1 MLESYCVTT
10 TTNETMTLLS
20 SSVMLS
26 SFLLILSLLAVD
38 VNTGGGRTLGG
49 GERRT
54 LFVLAEEDDDSSS
67 SLETE
72 YFYYNEP
79 NTVVKEYVNEQE
91 KGSSGGGMKKMKK
104 ENFFMDSVGL
114 SPYVVEFYSPHCP
127 ACQEF
132 KPHYMELAKET
143 TDKFPTIQFFAVN
156 CDKYSVLCEEE
167 YHVDGYP
174 TIRLFPTAATT
185 TTGNG
190 SASAKTGIELDNEEA
205 TVDKIASTLR
215 VVDQT
220 KGSSAV
226 GVDVDVHRRAT
237 EVVEV
242 EDAEDDPDGINPNT
256 PEEVGD
262 EENDEEDNGQKE
274 DAAADDKGDS
284 GDETNSDANDA
295 AEDTAD
301 VTADEDKPE
310 SGDDAEPDAEAEGDS
325 DKEDKPASGDDEK
338 DEEDPGDEKDEGR
351 EDDGDYDGN
360 KPASADE
367 EKDDEEAVA
376 ADDGA
381 EDATPA
387 SNDEEKEDNDVITG
401 RDEGEDV
408 EPASDEEKDDNQ
420 EPGADDED
428 GNDTIPAADDDKDGE
443 EKEERSDQID
453 EDSFE
458 NPESKAVDDEND
470 DKDTDA
476 AEIQNED
483 DEEVGDNTAKSPD
496 MDNWNG
502 SGDDADRDIT
512 SNDNDIEKDEIQ
524 SDEEKDEETFD
535 DSGDEENLPD
545 VVDINNAPRVR
556 PGHYLAR
563 NREKRMNRH
572 SAQFREEKEK
582 YMKRRQGLGNIVR
595 KDGTLDKRGRPLPR
609 YGIEQETKGMKQN
622 TPGSAEYAERR
633 QAILDRLNRS
643 RKSRYIVT
651 NLNKESLPFK
661 KDVRKAGLVKKVVEH
676 VPIVK
681 RTVKMSEEE
690 ELILDATSA
699 FLLLLDTGVSLKLES
714 DQQARM
720 TFRKFLDFM
729 SVSLPPE
736 WAIHRLVDDLR
747 RQFMFITK
755 SRENLQS
762 VVNQHRPNRRGF
774 SRSCRKKGSGF
785 SCGFWK
791 LMHTMTVGTAVQRG
805 GLALIESHMVV
816 ASTKT
821 FSPVEAADTLRDFI
835 FHFYTCKPCRE
846 NFVSTY
852 DEPENNRRGERLAD
866 EISSALVADWKE
878 LPLWLWE
885 VHNDVSVRL
894 VHERVGSSYGKM
906 GVRNQ
911 VTAADEVAA
920 IYPSVHSCILCFN
933 EDSTWNEGEVYN
945 FLERT
950 YWPGIDVDPKN
961 DKLLSFDDETNR
973 LGLVWIFALAILW
986 FVYSTVGRKS
996 SSIQDS
1002 LLAAKIMVSTATA
1015 GSKRRKAAGAGK
1027 KDG

>member
-1 MLESYCVTT
+1 MV
-10 TTNETMTLLS
+10 LS

-26 SFLLILSLLAVD
+26 SFLLVLSLLAVD
-38 VNTGGGRTLGG
+38 VINTGGAGGRVGSDGG
-49 GERRT
+49 RRA
-54 LFVLAEEDDDSSS
+54 LFVRAEEDDDSSS
-67 SLETE
+67 SLATE

-91 KGSSGGGMKKMKK
+91 QGSNGGGMKKTKK

-143 TDKFPTIQFFAVN
+143 TAKFPTIQFFAVN
-156 CDKYSVLCEEE
+156 CDKYSALCEEE

-174 TIRLFPTAATT
+174 TIRLFPAVTT
-185 TTGNG
+185 TAGNG
-190 SASAKTGIELDNEEA
+190 STAAKTGIELDNEEA
-205 TVDKIASTLR
+205 TVDKIASTLQ
-215 VVDQT
+215 VVDQPT
-220 KGSSAV
+220 AASA

-237 EVVEV
+237 EVLEV
-242 EDAEDDPDGINPNT
+242 EETEDDPDDVNPNT
-256 PEEVGD
+256 PEEGGE
-262 EENDEEDNGQKE
+262 EENNEGDDGEKEE
-274 DAAADDKGDS
+274 DAATDEKGDS
-284 GDETNSDANDA
+284 GDDTNSDANDA
-295 AEDTAD
+295 SEDNTD
-301 VTADEDKPE
+301 IITDEEKPE
-310 SGDDAEPDAEAEGDS
+310 GGDDAEAEVEAEDDS
-325 DKEDKPASGDDEK
+325 DKENKPASGDDEK
-338 DEEDPGDEKDEGR
+338 DEEEPGNAEDEGR
-351 EDDGDYDGN
+351 EDDVDNDGK
-360 KPASADE
+360 KPASPDE
-367 EKDDEEAVA
+367 EKDDEEVVA
-376 ADDGA
+376 ADDEA

-387 SNDEEKEDNDVITG
+387 SNDEEKEDNDVATDG
-401 RDEGEDV
+401 DERGNV
-408 EPASDEEKDDNQ
+408 GPASDEEKDDN
-420 EPGADDED
+420 EEAGADDED
-428 GNDTIPAADDDKDGE
+428 GNNAIPAADDDKDGE
-443 EKEERSDQID
+443 EKEEISDQID
-453 EDSFE
+453 EDSVE
-458 NPESKAVDDEND
+458 IPESKATDDESD
-470 DKDTDA
+470 DKDADA
-476 AEIQNED
+476 VEEKNED
-483 DEEVGDNTAKSPD
+483 DEEVGGNTAKSPD

-502 SGDDADRDIT
+502 SGDDADRDIS
-512 SNDNDIEKDEIQ
+512 SNDNVIEKDEIQ
-524 SDEEKDEETFD
+524 SEEEKDEEPFD

-582 YMKRRQGLGNIVR
+582 YMNRRKGLGNIVH

-609 YGIEQETKGMKQN
+609 YGIEQETKGMKQS

-633 QAILDRLNRS
+633 KAILDRLNRS

-661 KDVRKAGLVKKVVEH
+661 KDVRRAGLVKKVAEH
-676 VPIVK
+676 VPVVK

>member
-1 MLESYCVTT
+1 MT
-10 TTNETMTLLS
+10 TMTL
-20 SSVMLS
+20 SSVMIS
-26 SFLLILSLLAVD
+26 SFLLVVLLLAVN
-38 VNTGGGRTLGG
+38 VNTGRGGGRVGG
-49 GERRT
+49 GSG
-54 LFVLAEEDDDSSS
+54 LFVLAEEDDSSS
-67 SLETE
+67 GVTE

-91 KGSSGGGMKKMKK
+91 GGDGGGMKKMKK

-143 TDKFPTIQFFAVN
+143 TAKFPTIEFFAVN
-156 CDKYSVLCEEE
+156 CDKYSALCEEE
-167 YHVDGYP
+167 YNVDGYP
-174 TIRLFPTAATT
+174 TIRLFPATT
-185 TTGNG
+185 ANGNG
-190 SASAKTGIELDNEEA
+190 NAAGKTGIELDNEEA
-205 TVDKIASTLR
+205 TVDKIASTLQ
-215 VVDQT
+215 VVDQ
-220 KGSSAV
+220 SSAAAAE
-226 GVDVDVHRRAT
+226 VDVDVHRRAT
-237 EVVEV
+237 EVVE
-242 EDAEDDPDGINPNT
+242 EETDEEDPDDINPNT
-256 PEEVGD
+256 PEDEGD
-262 EENDEEDNGQKE
+262 DGEKE
-274 DAAADDKGDS
+274 DATTDENGDS
-284 GDETNSDANDA
+284 GDETNSDANA
-295 AEDTAD
+295 AVEDTAD

-310 SGDDAEPDAEAEGDS
+310 SGDDGEAEAEDDS
-325 DKEDKPASGDDEK
+325 AKENKPASGDDEK
-338 DEEDPGDEKDEGR
+338 D
-351 EDDGDYDGN
+351 
-360 KPASADE
+360 DE
-367 EKDDEEAVA
+367 EVFVADDE
-376 ADDGA
+376 A
-381 EDATPA
+381 EDAKPSSA
-387 SNDEEKEDNDVITG
+387 DDEKEDEEIGTG
-401 RDEGEDV
+401 GGDEEEDV
-408 EPASDEEKDDNQ
+408 KPASDEEKDDN
-420 EPGADDED
+420 EEVGADDEGD
-428 GNDTIPAADDDKDGE
+428 NDANPASDDDKDGE
-443 EKEERSDQID
+443 EEETSDKTD
-453 EDSFE
+453 EDSIE
-458 NPESKAVDDEND
+458 IPESKTVDDESD

-476 AEIQNED
+476 AESKNED
-483 DEEVGDNTAKSPD
+483 DEDDGGHTDKSPD

-512 SNDNDIEKDEIQ
+512 SNDNDIEKDEVQ
-524 SDEEKDEETFD
+524 SEEEKDEEPFD

-563 NREKRMNRH
+563 NREKKMNRH
-572 SAQFREEKEK
+572 STQFREEKEK
-582 YMKRRQGLGNIVR
+582 YMNRRKGLGAIVR

-622 TPGSAEYAERR
+622 TPGSAEYSERR
-633 QAILDRLNRS
+633 QAILDRLNRA
-643 RKSRYIVT
+643 RKSRYAVT

-661 KDVRKAGLVKKVVEH
+661 KDVRKAGLVKKVAER
-676 VPIVK
+676 VPVVK

-699 FLLLLDTGVSLKLES
+699 FLILLDTGVSLKMES

-720 TFRKFLDFM
+720 SFRKFLDFM

-736 WAIHRLVDDLR
+736 WAIHRLIDDLR

-755 SRENLQS
+755 SRQNLQS

-791 LMHTMTVGTAVQRG
+791 LMHTMTVGTAVHRG

-816 ASTKT
+816 AATKT

-835 FHFYTCKPCRE
+835 FHFYTCKPCRD

-852 DEPENNRRGERLAD
+852 DEPENNRRGERLSD

-894 VHERVGSSYGKM
+894 VHERLGSSYGKM

-911 VTAADEVAA
+911 VSAADEVAV
-920 IYPSVHSCILCFN
+920 IYPSVKTCILCFN

-973 LGLVWIFALAILW
+973 LGFVWLLALAILW
-986 FVYSTVGRKS
+986 LVYSTIGKKS
-996 SSIQDS
+996 SSIHDS
-1002 LLAAKIMVSTATA
+1002 LLTAKIMVSSAATA
-1015 GSKRRKAAGAGK
+1015 GTKRGKAAGAGK